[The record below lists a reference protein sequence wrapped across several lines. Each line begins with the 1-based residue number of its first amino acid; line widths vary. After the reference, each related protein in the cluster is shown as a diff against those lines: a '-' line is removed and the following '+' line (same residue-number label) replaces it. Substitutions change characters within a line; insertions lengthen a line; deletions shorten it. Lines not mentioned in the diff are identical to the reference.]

1 MTIFETACKNYT
13 ALHGGRPPDTLME
26 LVAPSDGTKP
36 MIEGGPNVL
45 IGPFDDGAQYQYDP
59 NHKDSEARP
68 IRS

>member
-1 MTIFETACKNYT
+1 
-13 ALHGGRPPDTLME
+13 
-26 LVAPSDGTKP
+26 